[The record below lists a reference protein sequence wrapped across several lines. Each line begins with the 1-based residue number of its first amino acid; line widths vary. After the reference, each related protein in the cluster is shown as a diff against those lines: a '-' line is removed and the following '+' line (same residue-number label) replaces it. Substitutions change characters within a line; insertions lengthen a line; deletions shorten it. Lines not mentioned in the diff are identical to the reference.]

1 MLTLIGGAHIKVT
14 RNIACFCGGISVLI
28 KLEEEEFTLGAY
40 IERIAHIGSLFKY
53 LFKNVSRIAEERSVA
68 VSAINVADK
77 ACNSVLP
84 RKYNERIVIGSQI
97 HIGLIDS
104 YEALY

>member
-1 MLTLIGGAHIKVT
+1 MALFVGFKQ
-14 RNIACFCGGISVLI
+14 
-28 KLEEEEFTLGAY
+28 EEFTLGAY
-40 IERIAHIGSLFKY
+40 IERIAHIGSFFNY